1 MEKKTAEENKMIPGA
16 LVLEGGSMR
25 CLFTAGVLDV
35 FLEKN
40 MNFEYVI
47 GVSAGSM
54 TGMSYIS
61 RQPGRTK
68 DVTLGFVKDSRYLSF
83 RRLVRERQIFNFD
96 FLFGEV
102 SHELVPFDWET
113 FNRSPQ
119 RFVAVATR
127 CKTGQPEYF
136 EKGRCSDLEAAV
148 AASSSMPI
156 LSRMITIDHRQ
167 YLDGGLSMPIP
178 YEQAMKEGYEKVVLV
193 LSRNHGYRKPPI
205 SRLHQKAYRRYFGPL
220 PQLLDSIEAIP
231 ARYNRMEDEIDR
243 LEEEGK
249 IFVIRPPRPVTVS
262 RLERNRKNL
271 EALYREGREEGE
283 KRLEALRAYL
293 GLI

>member
-1 MEKKTAEENKMIPGA
+1 MDMINGA

-35 FLEKN
+35 FLEQE
-40 MNFEYVI
+40 MNFSYVI

-54 TGMSYIS
+54 TGLSYVS
-61 RQPGRTK
+61 RQPGRTR
-68 DVTLGFVKDSRYLSF
+68 DVTIGFVNDSRYLSF
-83 RRLVRERQIFNFD
+83 RRMMKKRQIFNFD
-96 FLFGEV
+96 FLFGEL
-102 SHELVPFDWET
+102 SHELIPFDWET

-119 RFVAVATR
+119 RYVAVATR

-148 AASSSMPI
+148 AASSSMPL
-156 LSRMITIDHRQ
+156 LSRMITIDHKQ

-178 YEQAMKEGYEKVVLV
+178 YRKAMEEGYEKVVLV
-193 LSRNHGYRKPPI
+193 LSRDHNYRKPPI
-205 SRLHQKAYRRYFGPL
+205 SPLQEKAYRRYFKPL
-220 PQLLDSIEAIP
+220 PKLLASIEEIP

-249 IFVIRPPRPVTVS
+249 IFVIRPPKRVTVS

-283 KRLEALRAYL
+283 KRLEALRSYL

>member
-1 MEKKTAEENKMIPGA
+1 MEKKAAEENKMIPGA

-113 FNRSPQ
+113 FKQSPQ

-136 EKGRCSDLEAAV
+136 EKGICSDIEAAV

-231 ARYNRMEDEIDR
+231 
-243 LEEEGK
+243 
-249 IFVIRPPRPVTVS
+249 
-262 RLERNRKNL
+262 ER
-271 EALYREGREEGE
+271 
-283 KRLEALRAYL
+283 
-293 GLI
+293 

>member
-96 FLFGEV
+96 FLF
-102 SHELVPFDWET
+102 
-113 FNRSPQ
+113 
-119 RFVAVATR
+119 
-127 CKTGQPEYF
+127 
-136 EKGRCSDLEAAV
+136 
-148 AASSSMPI
+148 
-156 LSRMITIDHRQ
+156 
-167 YLDGGLSMPIP
+167 
-178 YEQAMKEGYEKVVLV
+178 
-193 LSRNHGYRKPPI
+193 
-205 SRLHQKAYRRYFGPL
+205 
-220 PQLLDSIEAIP
+220 
-231 ARYNRMEDEIDR
+231 
-243 LEEEGK
+243 
-249 IFVIRPPRPVTVS
+249 
-262 RLERNRKNL
+262 
-271 EALYREGREEGE
+271 
-283 KRLEALRAYL
+283 
-293 GLI
+293 